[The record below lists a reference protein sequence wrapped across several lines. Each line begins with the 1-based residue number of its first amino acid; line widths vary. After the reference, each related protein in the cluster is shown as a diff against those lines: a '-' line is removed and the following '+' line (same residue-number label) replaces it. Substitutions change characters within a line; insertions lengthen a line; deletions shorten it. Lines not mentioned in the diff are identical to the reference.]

1 MNNVRNAG
9 TFLYIIKIVAAGIS
23 NSHNDTLKVDA
34 ICALSA
40 ATSIF
45 ALEGIKNPATIK
57 MIAHNI
63 SVGILV
69 ISIYLICLYKSTPEI
84 LEDKYVVSERG
95 DILSP
100 KYAPDI
106 IAPASQALSN
116 PIISPALS
124 IAIPI
129 VPIVV
134 QELPRIREIIVVN
147 KNITN
152 RNIEGLIRFNP

>member
-1 MNNVRNAG
+1 M
-9 TFLYIIKIVAAGIS
+9 
-23 NSHNDTLKVDA
+23 
-34 ICALSA
+34 
-40 ATSIF
+40 
-45 ALEGIKNPATIK
+45 
-57 MIAHNI
+57 
-63 SVGILV
+63 
-69 ISIYLICLYKSTPEI
+69 

-134 QELPRIREIIVVN
+134 QELPRMREIIVVN
-147 KNITN
+147 RNITN
-152 RNIEGLIRFNP
+152 RNIEGLIRFKP